1 MGFAGQEYWCGLPL
15 PSLSDSVNNPCPIIF
30 QLFYYSQEKVS
41 LEGKDASNMDALLH
55 VCSVVSKCNPT
66 ERGACWATVHGV
78 TKSPLSM
85 RLSQQ
90 EYWSRLSFPPSGDL
104 PSPGIEPASPVSPA
118 LTGGIFSSAPPG
130 KPHFQH

>member
-41 LEGKDASNMDALLH
+41 LEGKDASNTDALLH

-104 PSPGIEPASPVSPA
+104 PNPGIEPASPVSPA